1 MSGHDRDAMVR
12 SNLFSGLFFEF
23 RACKPEPTMKSVWCP
38 TGSESVWCPTPED
51 AGCAS
56 SSDCFEDAP
65 TINSESVMDDGMAPE
80 DGDLKF

>member
-1 MSGHDRDAMVR
+1 
-12 SNLFSGLFFEF
+12 
-23 RACKPEPTMKSVWCP
+23 MKSVWCP
-38 TGSESVWCPTPED
+38 TASESVWCPTPED